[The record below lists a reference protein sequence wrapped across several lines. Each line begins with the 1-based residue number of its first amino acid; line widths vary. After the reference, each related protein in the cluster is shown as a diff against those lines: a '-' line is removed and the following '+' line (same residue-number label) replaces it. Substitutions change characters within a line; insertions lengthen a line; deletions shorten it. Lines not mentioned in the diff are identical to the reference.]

1 MVEPPIPDGV
11 EIHEDRSKALE
22 LIREAHHS
30 ERAGQYKDAFN
41 LHTRGGNLLLR
52 VVAHGTKGSA
62 ERRLDKLC
70 LRASKERREVLRAAA
85 EGKGPP
91 PANPLPSSV
100 TVNLEMANPQG
111 KVMLSLVGGGSFA
124 LKVGLSIS

>member
-11 EIHEDRSKALE
+11 KIHEDRSKALE

-41 LHTRGGNLLLR
+41 LHTWAGNLLLR
-52 VVAHGTKGSA
+52 VVAHGMKKSP

-100 TVNLEMANPQG
+100 TANLEMANPQG
-111 KVMLSLVGGGSFA
+111 KIMLSLVRGEARSLWRWG
-124 LKVGLSIS
+124 